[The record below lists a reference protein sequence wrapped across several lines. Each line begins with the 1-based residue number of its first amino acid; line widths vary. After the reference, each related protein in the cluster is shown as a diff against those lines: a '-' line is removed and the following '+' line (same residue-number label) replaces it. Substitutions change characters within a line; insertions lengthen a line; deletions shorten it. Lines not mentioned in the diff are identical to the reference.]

1 MKKIT
6 LFLTMLLGFGL
17 SSQAEGLEDLVIE
30 DNVVQISTAEDLRNF
45 AFAVNAGNHDLNAVL
60 NADVDYAD
68 FVKIGD
74 TGDHKYAGT
83 FDGKFHCITYNT
95 TAEASSFGLFGGLS
109 GTVKNL
115 KVDGSITTGIN
126 KVGGIVGECFG
137 GTIENCYS
145 SVDIIGTAA
154 IDACYAGIL
163 ARSSASG
170 VKVNNC
176 IYDGNIDAPDA
187 GNMASIVGWAGDGCN
202 ATVTNCIFTGTI
214 NGNAEYPNENISYT
228 IARRPDL
235 VAVSNCFYVNEWV
248 TYNEGSTPV
257 TEEQVASGEL
267 CYMLN
272 GEQTEITWW
281 QTLGT
286 DATPVPFSNS
296 LQVYAAGNLD
306 CTGQSADGSP
316 LTYSNTKTQ
325 DIPGHQ
331 YHDGICI
338 VCGKVDPSMASL
350 VDGFYQI
357 ETADQFIWFANLV
370 NQGNNTANAKLL
382 DDIDLSGYDFTVI
395 GNSGNHYKGIFDGNY
410 KTLTI
415 DLIATESS
423 WGLFRHLDGT
433 IQNLYLTGSLNSPYN
448 KVGPLVGEI
457 FGGKVLN
464 VACDV
469 NVTSTYAGDAAISG
483 LIGRGS
489 ADGSLI
495 ENCIFAGSISGT
507 GYNCA
512 AFIGWSGST
521 STLTNCAFTGIIDID
536 TSQGN
541 AYTFARNPDNVTC
554 TNCYFVNEFGS
565 HQPNTTQVNAEDVT
579 SGMLCY
585 TLNGDQSNIV
595 WNQTLEEDE
604 IPVPFPTHERIYM
617 AGDVCGNAYN
627 EATFTNFSNK
637 VLSTELEFCETALAQ
652 KSLLEAYQ
660 AALASVEQSKNI
672 DQFLAAWN
680 DIQELRNSAKSCVEA
695 YAAYKQKVEETDKYL
710 EEHDDFSGQKRDEL
724 EDYLHTSQEPSTL
737 YPRGTALHILDECE
751 LSEEEIRAET
761 KKIDAML
768 EAAITE
774 KPEAGTDMTKL
785 ITNPDFTGGFEG
797 WEGKVGTG
805 HGGAEG
811 SQMHAA
817 ESWNSTMD
825 MYQTLTG
832 LANGI
837 YEVRIKGVYRP
848 YPGDIDLRNTNYMAT
863 LTANGM
869 TNYFQVPV
877 EDAIPLTEAVDG
889 YNCNISGEYPDYDV
903 TDFNG
908 VDGLVPRG
916 LVGYCRAFENG
927 RYENAILANVTD
939 GTLKIGICEIGS
951 GFENDAFGFGN
962 VRLFYHGTLDQA
974 EAGLDN
980 VLESQAARANT
991 ILNHY
996 EPDFGSDY
1004 AVYPNFSNEI
1014 KEKLQAAVNAVATAT
1029 DNEAK
1034 LALIQQF
1041 SDLFDETIRCKKGYI
1056 NVVHEFD
1063 KLQAM
1068 ADDLAALFTDE
1079 QLDEI
1084 NTLME
1089 SLSGYYEGEATTEEA
1104 CKDHLADLTF
1114 LPKKTDGVYQLGS
1127 AVELMLFGSYV
1138 NGGETDADA
1147 VLTADIDASAVEM
1160 TMISTVD
1167 NKYAGTFDGQ
1177 GHTITYTMNAN
1188 QEIVGLFRAL
1198 TGTIKNLNVA
1208 GNIYTSYKKA
1218 GGIVAEIFG
1227 GTIQNCVSSV
1237 NIDSDFND
1245 DAAYAGIAFRGSA
1258 AGCVVKDCIYTG
1270 TINAPYAFNMSGILG
1285 FTGSDCSST
1294 VSNCLFM
1301 GTIIGDPKSTDNPSY
1316 TISRNPSVSTVI
1328 NCYYMNGFG
1337 TPNSGSTE
1345 VTAEQIAS
1353 GEVAFL
1359 LNGDQK
1365 NIQWTQNLP
1374 EDSYP
1379 VPFLTRGIVYA
1390 NGSLKCDG
1398 KTPIEGTTVSY
1409 SNTEGSTIEPHH
1421 FEHGFCTECGA
1432 PDLTFAN
1439 LVDGFW
1445 QIGTAE
1451 QLVWFAKKVNFGDTN
1466 DNAQLTADIAFA
1478 SNPEEAFPMI
1488 GTTDRKY
1495 HGVFN
1500 GQGHTITM
1508 NVENDQEGFG
1518 LFRALS
1524 GTVKNLRTAGT
1535 INTSGKRI
1543 GGIVCEIYGGTIEN
1557 CESAVVIISTFSGD
1571 ALTGGIVGRG
1581 SGDNSV
1587 INNCLFSGS
1596 LKSDVAWNCI
1606 PIVGWCGN
1614 VTYITNTL
1622 SIGEVDVTLYASG
1635 TPYTLARNPGNAK
1648 CTNCYFLNQLG
1659 EINEGSVQVTE
1670 EQLKNGE
1677 VCALLNAGQETAQW
1691 TQAANYP
1698 VPFVAA
1704 EDDEDGIAN
1713 LNVNDNANDG
1723 AIYDLS
1729 GRRISSQSST
1739 LNSQLRKGIYI
1750 VNGKKVL
1757 F

>member
-30 DNVVQISTAEDLRNF
+30 DGVVQISTAEDLRNF
-45 AFAVNAGNHDLNAVL
+45 ALAVNAGNLNMDAVL

-83 FDGKFHCITYNT
+83 FDGQFHCITYN
-95 TAEASSFGLFGGLS
+95 ASTSTGSFGLFGGVS
-109 GTVKNL
+109 GTIKNL
-115 KVDGSITTGIN
+115 KVDGSITTTIN
-126 KVGGIVGECFG
+126 KIGGIVGECFG
-137 GTIENCYS
+137 GTIQNCYS
-145 SVDIIGTAA
+145 SVDIICEAEL
-154 IDACYAGIL
+154 DACFAGIL
-163 ARSSASG
+163 ARASASG
-170 VKVNNC
+170 VKVINC
-176 IYDGNIDAPDA
+176 VYDGTIDAPNA
-187 GNMASIVGWAGDGCN
+187 GNMASIIGWAGDGCN
-202 ATVTNCIFTGTI
+202 TTVTNCVFTGTI
-214 NGNAEYPNENISYT
+214 NGNAEYPNSNVSYT
-228 IARRPDL
+228 IARRPD
-235 VAVSNCFYVNEWV
+235 VIAVSNCFYVNEWV
-248 TYNEGSTPV
+248 TYNEGSTQV
-257 TEEQVASGEL
+257 TEEQVTSGEL

-272 GEQTEITWW
+272 GDQTEITWW

-286 DATPVPFSNS
+286 DAVPVPFSNS
-296 LQVYAAGNLD
+296 KQVFAAGNLD

-325 DIPGHQ
+325 DIPTHQ
-331 YHDGICI
+331 YQDGICI
-338 VCGKVDPSMASL
+338 ICGKVDPSMAEL
-350 VDGFYQI
+350 IDGYYQI
-357 ETADQFIWFANLV
+357 GNADQFVWFANLV

-395 GNSGNHYKGIFDGNY
+395 GSSSNHYKGTFDGNY

-415 DLIATESS
+415 DLLATESS

-457 FGGKVLN
+457 FGGQVLN
-464 VACDV
+464 VVCDV
-469 NVTSTYAGDAAISG
+469 NVTSSFEGDAAISG

-495 ENCIFAGSISGT
+495 QNCIFAGNISGS

-512 AFIGWSGST
+512 AFIGWSGSK
-521 STLTNCAFTGIIDID
+521 STLTNCAFTGKIDID

-565 HQPNTTQVNAEDVT
+565 HQPNTTQVKAEDVT

-585 TLNGDQSNIV
+585 MLNGDQSEIV
-595 WNQTLEEDE
+595 WNQTLGEDE
-604 IPVPFPTHERIYM
+604 LPVPFPNHERVYR

-627 EATFTNFSNK
+627 EATFTTFSNN
-637 VLSTELEFCETALAQ
+637 VLNTELEFCENALAQ
-652 KSLLEAYQ
+652 KSLIEAYQ
-660 AALASVEQSKNI
+660 VALKNI
-672 DQFLAAWN
+672 EQCKNVDDFLAAWD
-680 DIQELRNSAKSCVEA
+680 DIQELRNSVLSCADA

-710 EEHDDFSGQKRDEL
+710 EEHDDFEGQKRDEL
-724 EDYLHTSQEPSTL
+724 EDYLRTSQEPCTL
-737 YPRGTALHILDECE
+737 YPRGTALYILDERE
-751 LSEEEIRAET
+751 LSEEEIRSET
-761 KKIDAML
+761 KKVDQML

-774 KPEAGTDMTKL
+774 KPSAGTDMTKL
-785 ITNPDFTGGFEG
+785 ITNPDFTAGFEG

-825 MYQTLTG
+825 MYQTLSG

-837 YEVRIKGVYRP
+837 YEVRINGVYRP
-848 YPGDIDLRNTNYMAT
+848 YPGELDLHNTNYMAT
-863 LTANGM
+863 LTANDM
-869 TNYFQVPV
+869 TNYFQVSV
-877 EDAIPLTEAVDG
+877 EDAIPMVDAVDG
-889 YNCNISGEYPDYDV
+889 INCNLTGEYPDYDV
-903 TDFNG
+903 EDFNG
-908 VDGLVPRG
+908 VDGFVPRG
-916 LVGYCRAFENG
+916 IVGYCRAFESG

-939 GTLKIGICEIGS
+939 GTLKIGICEVGS
-951 GFENDAFGFGN
+951 GFENDALGFGN
-962 VRLFYHGTLDQA
+962 VRLIYHGTLDQA
-974 EAGLDN
+974 DAALDN
-980 VLESQAARANT
+980 VLESQSARAYT
-991 ILNHY
+991 MLYHY

-1014 KEKLQAAVNAVATAT
+1014 REKLQAALDAVETAA

-1041 SDLFDETIRCKKGYI
+1041 SELFDETIRCKKGYI
-1056 NVVHEFD
+1056 NVVQEFD

-1068 ADDLAALFTDE
+1068 ADDMAALFTDE
-1079 QLDEI
+1079 QLNEI

-1089 SLSGYYEGEATTEEA
+1089 SLSGYYDGEATTEEA

-1114 LPKKTDGVYQLGS
+1114 LPKKVDGVYQLGS
-1127 AVELMLFGSYV
+1127 PVELMLFGSYV

-1147 VLTADIDASAVEM
+1147 VLTADIDVSAVEM

-1167 NKYAGTFDGQ
+1167 NKYGGTFDGQ

-1208 GNIYTSYKKA
+1208 GTIYTSYKKA

-1258 AGCVVKDCIYTG
+1258 TGCVVKDCIYTG
-1270 TINAPYAFNMSGILG
+1270 TINAPYAFNMAGILG
-1285 FTGSDCSST
+1285 FTGGDCSST

-1301 GTIIGDPKSTDNPSY
+1301 GTIIGDDRNTDNPSY
-1316 TISRNPSVSTVI
+1316 TISRNPSTSTVV
-1328 NCYYMNGFG
+1328 NCYYTNGFG
-1337 TPNSGSTE
+1337 IRNEGSTE

-1365 NIQWTQNLP
+1365 DIQWTQNIP

-1379 VPFLTRGIVYA
+1379 VPFLTRGIVFV
-1390 NGSLKCDG
+1390 NGTLKCDG
-1398 KTPIEGTTVSY
+1398 KTPAEGTTLTY
-1409 SNTEGSTIEPHH
+1409 SNTQNSTIEPHQ
-1421 FEHGFCTECGA
+1421 FQNGICVVCGTVDA
-1432 PDLTFAN
+1432 GMAE
-1439 LVDGFW
+1439 LVDGFY
-1445 QIGTAE
+1445 QIGTVD
-1451 QLVWFAKKVNFGDTN
+1451 QLQWFIAKVNNGEN
-1466 DNAQLTADIAFA
+1466 SINAQLTADIDMTGIETFVPVGA
-1478 SNPEEAFPMI
+1478 SNNHYAGIFD
-1488 GTTDRKY
+1488 GKY
-1495 HGVFN
+1495 
-1500 GQGHTITM
+1500 HTITI
-1508 NVENDQEGFG
+1508 NLVATESSYGF
-1518 LFRALS
+1518 FRYLD
-1524 GTVKNLRTAGT
+1524 GTVKNLYIAGT
-1535 INTSGKRI
+1535 YEANFNKTGVICGEI
-1543 GGIVCEIYGGTIEN
+1543 FGGVIEN
-1557 CESAVVIISTFSGD
+1557 CWVSSNIMAVFGGD
-1571 ALTGGIVGRG
+1571 AATAGIVGRG
-1581 SGDNSV
+1581 SKDGSIIRNCLVSGNIDQGETTTWNCAS
-1587 INNCLFSGS
+1587 IMGWSGSKTTIENCLFTGKIIADESQGN
-1596 LKSDVAWNCI
+1596 ACI
-1606 PIVGWCGN
+1606 I
-1614 VTYITNTL
+1614 
-1622 SIGEVDVTLYASG
+1622 
-1635 TPYTLARNPGNAK
+1635 ARNPGNL
-1648 CTNCYFLNQLG
+1648 TISNCYFVNSYGTQ
-1659 EINEGSVQVTE
+1659 NEGATQVTE
-1670 EQLKNGE
+1670 EQLTNGE
-1677 VCALLNAGQETAQW
+1677 VCALLNEGQVITHWVQEAE
-1691 TQAANYP
+1691 YP
-1698 VPFVAA
+1698 IPFATED
-1704 EDDEDGIAN
+1704 EDDIRSI
-1713 LNVNDNANDG
+1713 DNGQFTIDNG
-1723 AIYDLS
+1723 SAIYDLS
-1729 GRRISSQSST
+1729 GRRINGKQST
-1739 LNSQLRKGIYI
+1739 VNGKLRKGIYI

>member
-1 MKKIT
+1 MRKIT
-6 LFLTMLLGFGL
+6 LFFASFFGL
-17 SSQAEGLEDLVIE
+17 VLTSQAQGLDELVIE
-30 DNVVQISTAEDLRNF
+30 NDVVQISTAEDLKNF
-45 AFAVNAGNHDLNAVL
+45 ALAVNAGNTQLDAVL

-95 TAEASSFGLFGGLS
+95 TAEESSFGLFGGLA

-115 KVDGSITTGIN
+115 KVDGTITTAIN

-176 IYDGNIDAPDA
+176 IYDGNIDAPEA
-187 GNMASIVGWAGDGCN
+187 YNLASIVGWAGDGCN

-214 NGNAEYPNENISYT
+214 NANPDSGSNYSYT

-235 VAVSNCFYVNEWV
+235 IAVSNCYYVNEWV
-248 TYNEGSTPV
+248 NYNEGSTQV

-267 CYMLN
+267 CYMMN

-325 DIPGHQ
+325 DIPDHQ
-331 YHDGICI
+331 YHDGVCI

-370 NQGNNTANAKLL
+370 NQGSNTANAKLL
-382 DDIDLSGYDFTVI
+382 DDIDLSGYEFTVI

-415 DLIATESS
+415 DLVATESS

-469 NVTSTYAGDAAISG
+469 NVTSTFAGDAAISG

-495 ENCIFAGSISGT
+495 ENCIFGGSITGT

-541 AYTFARNPDNVTC
+541 AYTFARNPGNVTC

-565 HQPNTTQVNAEDVT
+565 HQDNTTQVTEEDVA

-585 TLNGDQSNIV
+585 TLNGDQSSII
-595 WNQTLEEDE
+595 WSQTLGEDE
-604 IPVPFPTHERIYM
+604 LPVPFPTHERIYK
-617 AGDVCGNAYN
+617 AGDVYGNAYDN
-627 EATFTNFSNK
+627 ATFTTFANK
-637 VLSTELEFCETALAQ
+637 VLETEHEFCENALAQ
-652 KSLLEAYQ
+652 KSLIENYQ
-660 AALASVEQSKNI
+660 EKLQAIELCKNI
-672 DQFLAAWN
+672 DEFLAAWN
-680 DIQELRNSAKSCVEA
+680 NILELRSSVRSCAEA
-695 YAAYKQKVEETDKYL
+695 YAAYKQKVEDVDKYL
-710 EEHDDFSGQKRDEL
+710 EEHDDFVGQKRDEL
-724 EDYLHTSQEPSTL
+724 EDYLRTSQEPSTL

-751 LSEEEIRAET
+751 LSEEEIRSET

-774 KPEAGTDMTKL
+774 KPEAGTDMTRL
-785 ITNPDFTGGFEG
+785 IANPTFKDGFEG

-805 HGGAEG
+805 YQGAEG
-811 SQMHAA
+811 SEMYAA
-817 ESWNSTMD
+817 ECWNSTMD
-825 MYQTLTG
+825 MYQTISG

-837 YEVRIKGVYRP
+837 YEVRINGVYRP
-848 YPGDIDLRNTNYMAT
+848 YPGDIDLLNTNYMAT

-869 TNYFQVPV
+869 TNYFQVLV
-877 EDAIPLTEAVDG
+877 EDAIPMSEAVDG
-889 YNCNISGEYPDYDV
+889 FNCNLTGEYPDYEV
-903 TDFNG
+903 TDFNE
-908 VDGLVPRG
+908 VDGYVPRG

-939 GTLKIGICEIGS
+939 GTLKIGICEVGS

-962 VRLFYHGTLDQA
+962 VRLFYHGTLEQA

-1014 KEKLQAAVNAVATAT
+1014 KQKLQAALDAVSSTT

-1056 NVVHEFD
+1056 NVIREFD

-1068 ADDLAALFTDE
+1068 ADDLQAVFTDE
-1079 QLDEI
+1079 QANEI

-1089 SLSGYYEGEATTEEA
+1089 ELSGYYDGEATTEEA
-1104 CKDHLADLTF
+1104 CKDHLSGLSF
-1114 LPKKTDGVYQLGS
+1114 MPKKVDGVYYLS
-1127 AVELMLFGSYV
+1127 SPAELMLFGSLV

-1147 VLTADIDASAVEM
+1147 VLTADIDASEIEM

-1198 TGTIKNLNVA
+1198 TGTIKNLCVA
-1208 GNIYTSYKKA
+1208 GTIYTSYKKA

-1227 GTIQNCVSSV
+1227 GTIQNCLSSV
-1237 NIDSDFND
+1237 NIESDFND

-1270 TINAPYAFNMSGILG
+1270 TINAPYAFNLAGILG
-1285 FTGSDCSST
+1285 FTGTDCSST

-1301 GTIIGDPKSTDNPSY
+1301 GTIIGDPKSSDYPSY
-1316 TISRNPSVSTVI
+1316 TISRNPGNSTVE

-1337 TPNSGSTE
+1337 NPNSGSTE

-1365 NIQWTQNLP
+1365 DIQWTQTLP

-1398 KTPIEGTTVSY
+1398 KTAVEGTTVSY

-1445 QIGTAE
+1445 QIGTPE
-1451 QLVWFAKKVNFGDTN
+1451 QLVWFAKKVNYGDVK
-1466 DNAQLTADIAFA
+1466 DNAQLTANIDL
-1478 SNPEEAFPMI
+1478 SEVMDEFPMI
-1488 GTTDRKY
+1488 GTTDKKFE
-1495 HGVFN
+1495 GTLD
-1500 GQGHTITM
+1500 GKCHTVTI
-1508 NVENDQEGFG
+1508 NKVNEVEGFG

-1524 GTVKNLRTAGT
+1524 GTVRNLRTAGT
-1535 INTSGKRI
+1535 INTSAKRV
-1543 GGIVCEIYGGTIEN
+1543 GGIVCEVYGGTIEN
-1557 CESAVVIISTFSGD
+1557 CESAVEIISTFSGD
-1571 ALTGGIVGRG
+1571 ALTGGIVARG

-1596 LKSDVAWNCI
+1596 LKSETAWNCI

-1622 SIGEVDVTLYASG
+1622 SVGEVDVTLYASG

-1648 CTNCYFLNQLG
+1648 CTNCYFLNILG
-1659 EINEGSVQVTE
+1659 DVNEGSTQVTE

-1677 VCALLNAGQETAQW
+1677 VCALLNDGQEQAQW
-1691 TQAANYP
+1691 IQSTDYP
-1698 VPFVAA
+1698 VPFAAA
-1704 EDDEDGIAN
+1704 EDDEDGIDTIN
-1713 LNVNDNANDG
+1713 NEQYTIGNAS
-1723 AIYDLS
+1723 IYNLS
-1729 GRRISSQSST
+1729 GQRVNKAQ
-1739 LNSQLRKGIYI
+1739 KGIYI

>member
-6 LFLTMLLGFGL
+6 LFFASFLSLILT
-17 SSQAEGLEDLVIE
+17 SQAQGLDNLVIE
-30 DNVVQISTAEDLRNF
+30 DGVVQISTAEDLVNF
-45 AFAVNAGNHDLNAVL
+45 ATAVNAGNTDLNAVL
-60 NADVDYAD
+60 REDIDYAD

-83 FDGKFHCITYNT
+83 FDGQFHCITYNT
-95 TAEASSFGLFGGLS
+95 TATGSSFGLFGGVS
-109 GTVKNL
+109 GTIKNL
-115 KVDGSITTGIN
+115 KVDGSITTSTN
-126 KVGGIVGECFG
+126 KIGGIVGECFG

-145 SVDIIGTAA
+145 SVDIIGTANL
-154 IDACYAGIL
+154 DACYAGIC

-170 VKVNNC
+170 VKITNC
-176 IYDGNIDAPDA
+176 VYDGTIDAPEA
-187 GNMASIVGWAGDGCN
+187 YSIASMLGWAGDGCN
-202 ATVTNCIFTGTI
+202 ATITNCIFAGTI
-214 NGNAEYPNENISYT
+214 NADAETGNNPSYT
-228 IARRPDL
+228 ISRRPDL
-235 VAVSNCFYVNEWV
+235 VAVNNCFYLNEWA
-248 TYNEGSTPV
+248 TPNDGCEQV
-257 TEEQVASGEL
+257 TEEQLTSGEL

-272 GEQTEITWW
+272 GTQETISWW
-281 QTLGT
+281 QTLGS
-286 DATPVPFSNS
+286 DMVPVPFSNS
-296 LQVYAAGNLD
+296 KQVYAAGNLS
-306 CTGQSADGSP
+306 CNGQSADGSP

-325 DIPGHQ
+325 DIPPHQ
-331 YHDGICI
+331 YKDGICI
-338 VCGKVDPSMASL
+338 NCGKVDPSMASL

-357 ETADQFIWFANLV
+357 ETADQFVWFANLV

-382 DDIDLSGYDFTVI
+382 DDIDLSSTEFTVI
-395 GNSGNHYKGIFDGNY
+395 GTSGNHYKGIFDGNY
-410 KTLTI
+410 KTLNI
-415 DLIATESS
+415 DLVATESS
-423 WGLFRHLDGT
+423 WGLFRYLDGT
-433 IQNLYLTGSLNSPYN
+433 IQNLYITGSLIAPYN

-464 VACDV
+464 VVCDV
-469 NVTSTYAGDAAISG
+469 NVTSSFEGDAAISG

-495 ENCIFAGSISGT
+495 ENCIFGGNISGS

-512 AFIGWSGST
+512 AFIGWSGSK
-521 STLTNCAFTGIIDID
+521 SSLTNCAFTGMIDID

-579 SGMLCY
+579 NGMLCY
-585 TLNGDQSNIV
+585 TLNGDQSNII

-604 IPVPFPTHERIYM
+604 IPFPFPTHERIYK

-627 EATFTNFSNK
+627 ETTYTAFANK

-652 KSLLEAYQ
+652 KSLIESYQ
-660 AALASVEQSKNI
+660 AAVQTVEQCKNI
-672 DQFLAAWN
+672 DEFLAAWN
-680 DIQELRNSAKSCVEA
+680 NIQELRNSVRSCADA

-710 EEHDDFSGQKRDEL
+710 EEHDDFAGKKRDEL
-724 EDYLHTSQEPSTL
+724 EDYLRSSQEPSAL
-737 YPRGTALHILDECE
+737 YPKGTALYILDECE
-751 LSEEEIRAET
+751 LSEEEIKTET
-761 KKIDAML
+761 KMIAAML

-774 KPEAGTDMTKL
+774 EPAAGTDMTML
-785 ITNPDFTGGFEG
+785 IANPTFTNGFEG

-805 HGGAEG
+805 HSGADG
-811 SQMHAA
+811 SEMHAA

-825 MYQTLTG
+825 MYQTISG

-837 YEVRIKGVYRP
+837 YEVRINGVYRP
-848 YPGDIDLRNTNYMAT
+848 YPGDVDLYNTNYMAT

-877 EDAIPLTEAVDG
+877 EDAIPMSEAVDG
-889 YNCNISGEYPDYDV
+889 YNCNLTGEYPDYEI

-908 VDGLVPRG
+908 VDGYVPRG
-916 LVGYCRAFENG
+916 LVGYCRAFESG

-939 GTLKIGICEIGS
+939 GTLKIGIREVGS

-974 EAGLDN
+974 GAGLDN

-996 EPDFGSDY
+996 EADFGSDY

-1014 KEKLQAAVNAVATAT
+1014 KQKLQAAVDAVATVS
-1029 DNEAK
+1029 DGEAK

-1056 NVVHEFD
+1056 NVVQEYD

-1068 ADDLAALFTDE
+1068 ADDLQALFTDE
-1079 QLDEI
+1079 QATEI

-1089 SLSGYYEGEATTEEA
+1089 QLSGYYDGEATTEEA
-1104 CKDHLADLTF
+1104 CKDHMAGLSFMPQKL
-1114 LPKKTDGVYQLGS
+1114 DGMYCLGTP
-1127 AVELMLFGSYV
+1127 VELMLFGSLV
-1138 NGGETDADA
+1138 NAGETDANA
-1147 VLTADIDASAVEM
+1147 VLTDDIDVSEVNM

-1177 GHTITYTMNAN
+1177 GHTITYTMYAD

-1198 TGTIKNLNVA
+1198 SGTIKNLCVA
-1208 GNIYTSYKKA
+1208 GTIYTSFKKA

-1227 GTIQNCVSSV
+1227 GTIQNCLSSV
-1237 NIDSDFND
+1237 NIESDFND

-1270 TINAPYAFNMSGILG
+1270 TINAPYAFNMAGILG

-1301 GTIIGDPKSTDNPSY
+1301 GTIIGDPKGTDNPSY

-1345 VTAEQIAS
+1345 VTAEEIAS
-1353 GEVAFL
+1353 GKVAFL

-1365 NIQWTQNLP
+1365 DIQWTQNLP

-1379 VPFLTRGIVYA
+1379 VPFPTRGVVYA
-1390 NGSLKCDG
+1390 NGALKCDG
-1398 KTPIEGTTVSY
+1398 KTPVDGTTVTY
-1409 SNTEGSTIEPHH
+1409 SNTEGSTIEDHH
-1421 FEHGFCTECGA
+1421 FENGFCTECGA
-1432 PDLTFAN
+1432 PDLTMAT

-1445 QIGTAE
+1445 QIGSAE
-1451 QLVWFAKKVNFGDTN
+1451 QLVWFAKKVNYGDTK
-1466 DNAQLTADIAFA
+1466 DNAQLIA
-1478 SNPEEAFPMI
+1478 NIDLTEVMNEFPMI
-1488 GTTDRKY
+1488 GTTDKKY
-1495 HGVFN
+1495 EGIFD
-1500 GQGHTITM
+1500 GQCHTVII
-1508 NVENDQEGFG
+1508 NKVNEAEGFG
-1518 LFRALS
+1518 MFRALS
-1524 GTVKNLRTAGT
+1524 GTVRNLRTAGT
-1535 INTSGKRI
+1535 INTSAKRV

-1557 CESAVVIISTFSGD
+1557 CESAVEIISTFSGD
-1571 ALTGGIVGRG
+1571 ALTGGIVARG

-1596 LKSDVAWNCI
+1596 LKSETAWNCI

-1622 SIGEVDVTLYASG
+1622 SVGEVDITLYANG
-1635 TPYTLARNPGNAK
+1635 THYALARNPGNAK
-1648 CTNCYFLNQLG
+1648 CTNCYFLNLVG
-1659 EINEGSVQVTE
+1659 EINEGSAQVTE

-1677 VCALLNAGQETAQW
+1677 VCELLNAGQETAQW
-1691 TQAANYP
+1691 TQAANNP

-1704 EDDEDGIAN
+1704 EDDEDGIADV
-1713 LNVNDNANDG
+1713 NVNDNANDG

-1729 GRRISSQSST
+1729 GRKVNSQSST
-1739 LNSQLRKGIYI
+1739 LNSQLRKGVYI

>member
-1 MKKIT
+1 MSNNMKKFT
-6 LFLTMLLGFGL
+6 FLFAMFPFMGL
-17 SSQAEGLEDLVIE
+17 SLYAQGLEDLIIE
-30 DNVVQISTAEDLRNF
+30 DNIVQISTAEDLTNF
-45 AFAVNAGNHDLNAVL
+45 ALAVNAGNTELNAVL
-60 NADVDYAD
+60 NADIDYAE
-68 FVKIGD
+68 FTKIGD

-83 FDGKFHCITYNT
+83 FDGKFHTITFNC
-95 TAEASSFGLFGGLS
+95 TAGSSSWGLFGGVS
-109 GTVKNL
+109 GTIKNL
-115 KVDGSITTGIN
+115 RVDGSITTATN
-126 KVGGIVGECFG
+126 KIGGIVGECFG
-137 GTIENCYS
+137 GTIENCIS
-145 SVDIIGTAA
+145 SVDIIGTANL
-154 IDACYAGIL
+154 DACYAGIC

-170 VKVNNC
+170 VKINNC
-176 IYDGNIDAPDA
+176 IYEGNIDAPEA
-187 GNMASIVGWAGDGCN
+187 YNLASIVGWAGDGCN
-202 ATVTNCIFTGTI
+202 AAVTNCIFTGTI
-214 NGNAEYPNENISYT
+214 NANPDSGSNYSYT

-235 VAVSNCFYVNEWV
+235 VAVSNCYYVNEWV
-248 TYNEGSTPV
+248 NYNEGSEQV
-257 TEEQVASGEL
+257 TEEQVTSGEL

-272 GEQTEITWW
+272 GDQTTITWW

-296 LQVYAAGNLD
+296 QQVYAAGNLD

-325 DIPGHQ
+325 DIPAHQ

-382 DDIDLSGYDFTVI
+382 DDIDLSGSEFTVI
-395 GNSGNHYKGIFDGNY
+395 ASSGNHYKGIFDGNY
-410 KTLTI
+410 KTLTVY
-415 DLIATESS
+415 LTAEASS
-423 WGLFRHLDGT
+423 WGLFRYLDGT
-433 IQNLYLTGSLNSPYN
+433 IQNLYITGTLNSSYN

-464 VACDV
+464 CVCDV
-469 NVTSTYAGDAAISG
+469 NVYSSYAGDAAISG
-483 LIGRGS
+483 FVGRGS

-521 STLTNCAFTGIIDID
+521 STLTNCAFTGVIDID

-541 AYTFARNPDNVTC
+541 AYTFARNPDAVTC

-565 HQPNTTQVNAEDVT
+565 HQNNTTQIQAEDVA
-579 SGMLCY
+579 SGKLCY
-585 TLNGDQSNIV
+585 LLNGDQSQII
-595 WNQTLEEDE
+595 WNQTVGEDE
-604 IPVPFPTHERIYM
+604 LPVPFPTRPRVYN
-617 AGDVCGNAYN
+617 AGDVYGNAYDS
-627 EATFTNFSNK
+627 ATFGTFSSSVIAK
-637 VLSTELEFCETALAQ
+637 EQEYCEDLMAQ
-652 KSLLEAYQ
+652 KSLVESYQKELTVLENCD
-660 AALASVEQSKNI
+660 NI
-672 DQFLAAWN
+672 DEFLSAWDN
-680 DIQELRNSAKSCVEA
+680 IQGLRSSVRSCADA
-695 YAAYKQKVEETDKYL
+695 YAAYKQKVEDTVKYL
-710 EEHDDFSGQKRDEL
+710 DEHDDFSGKKRDEL
-724 EDYLHTSQEPSTL
+724 EAYLEE
-737 YPRGTALHILDECE
+737 TALSIMEDCE
-751 LSEEEIRAET
+751 LTEEEIKTET
-761 KKIDAML
+761 KKVDAML

-774 KPEAGTDMTKL
+774 EPQAGTDMTVMV
-785 ITNPDFTGGFEG
+785 TNPTFENGFDG
-797 WEGKVGTG
+797 WEGTLGTG
-805 HGGAEG
+805 HKGAEG
-811 SQMHAA
+811 SDMHAA
-817 ESWNSTMD
+817 ECWNATMD
-825 MYQTLTG
+825 MYQTITG

-837 YEVRIKGVYRP
+837 YEVQINGVYRP
-848 YPGDIDLRNTNYMAT
+848 YPGDLDLLNTNYAAM

-877 EDAIPLTEAVDG
+877 EDMVPMSEAVDG
-889 YNCNISGEYPDYDV
+889 FNCNLTGEYPDFEV

-908 VDGLVPRG
+908 ADGYVPRG
-916 LVGYCRAFENG
+916 LVGYCRAFESG
-927 RYENAILANVTD
+927 RYQNAILANVTD
-939 GTLKIGICEIGS
+939 GTLKIGISVLGS
-951 GFENDAFGFGN
+951 GFENDALGFGN
-962 VRLFYHGTLDQA
+962 VKLFYHGTLDQA
-974 EAGLDN
+974 AAGLDN

-991 ILNHY
+991 ILTKY
-996 EPDFGSDY
+996 EPSFGSDY

-1014 KEKLQAAVNAVATAT
+1014 KAKLQAALDAVDAAG

-1041 SDLFDETIRCKKGYI
+1041 SDLFQETYVCKRGYI
-1056 NVVHEFD
+1056 NVVQEFD

-1068 ADDLAALFTDE
+1068 ADDMAALFTDE

-1084 NTLME
+1084 NALME

-1104 CKDHLADLTF
+1104 CKDHLAGLTF
-1114 LPKKTDGVYQLGS
+1114 LPKKIDGVYHLGTP
-1127 AVELMLFGSYV
+1127 VELMLFGSYV

-1160 TMISTVD
+1160 TMISTPD
-1167 NKYAGTFDGQ
+1167 NRYAGTFDGQ
-1177 GHTITYTMNAN
+1177 GHTITYTMNAT
-1188 QEIVGLFRAL
+1188 QEVVGLFRAL

-1237 NIDSDFND
+1237 NIESDFDD

-1258 AGCVVKDCIYTG
+1258 TGCVIKDCIYTG
-1270 TINAPYAFNMSGILG
+1270 TINAPYAFNMAGILG
-1285 FTGSDCSST
+1285 FTGGDCSST

-1301 GTIIGDPKSTDNPSY
+1301 GTIIGDAKSTDYPSY
-1316 TISRNPSVSTVI
+1316 TISRNPGTSTVE

-1337 TPNSGSTE
+1337 LPNEGSTE

-1365 NIQWTQNLP
+1365 DIQWTQNIP

-1398 KTPIEGTTVSY
+1398 VTPVEGTTLTY
-1409 SNTEGSTIEPHH
+1409 SNTEGSTIEDHH
-1421 FEHGFCTECGA
+1421 FENGFCTECNA
-1432 PDLTFAN
+1432 PDLTFAS

-1445 QIGTAE
+1445 QIGNAE
-1451 QLVWFAKKVNFGDTN
+1451 QLVWFAKKVNFGDTK
-1466 DNAQLTADIAFA
+1466 DNAQLTADIDLG
-1478 SNPEEAFPMI
+1478 ELIDEFPMI
-1488 GTTDRKY
+1488 GTTSKKY
-1495 HGVFN
+1495 EGVFD
-1500 GQGHTITM
+1500 GQFHTITL
-1508 NVENDQEGFG
+1508 NKVNEAEGFG

-1524 GTVKNLRTAGT
+1524 GTVRKLRTAGS
-1535 INTSGKRI
+1535 INTSAKRV

-1557 CESAVVIISTFSGD
+1557 CESAVEIISTFSGD
-1571 ALTGGIVGRG
+1571 ALTGGIVARG

-1596 LKSDVAWNCI
+1596 LKSETAWNCI

-1622 SIGEVDVTLYASG
+1622 SVGNLEVTLYASG
-1635 TPYTLARNPGNAK
+1635 TPYSLARNPGNAK
-1648 CTNCYFLNQLG
+1648 CTNCYFLNQMG
-1659 EINEGSVQVTE
+1659 DVNEGSTQVTE

-1677 VCALLNAGQETAQW
+1677 VCALLNAGQEQVQW
-1691 TQAANYP
+1691 MQAGAFP
-1698 VPFVAA
+1698 VPFVI
-1704 EDDEDGIAN
+1704 DDEDAISTI
-1713 LNVNDNANDG
+1713 DG
-1723 AIYDLS
+1723 
-1729 GRRISSQSST
+1729 
-1739 LNSQLRKGIYI
+1739 SQLSTHDSQLIYNLTGQRVSKVQKGKIYI

-1757 F
+1757 Y